1 MSLFYMITG
10 EANASEL
17 QSKHQPQYS
26 ENTVR
31 RTHKLQYCCREPSDL
46 ISSPSGSTVTLLKSQ
61 SSPISVVMAL
71 FANCLRILGLQ
82 LGVQRAH
89 LV

>member
-1 MSLFYMITG
+1 MQI
-10 EANASEL
+10 

-26 ENTVR
+26 ENTVK
-31 RTHKLQYCCREPSDL
+31 RTHKLQFCCREPSDM
-46 ISSPSGSTVTLLKSQ
+46 IYSPSGSTVTLSKSQ

-71 FANCLRILGLQ
+71 FANCLRIPGLQ